1 MHNSFAAIFFFSVS
15 WDFSLIS
22 YKYFVN
28 VTTLILYGY
37 KFLVWLSS
45 FFIVFFNLFRNKIF
59 SFVSYDGGKNM
70 TDKNSTLAS
79 GECISDTASDLMP
92 ACLLIFLAIPTFDF
106 VLLEFDWHL
115 TFCFPLRGKWPKV
128 EQTLSV

>member
-1 MHNSFAAIFFFSVS
+1 MLTFHVHKCTIVLRQFFFSQS
-15 WDFSLIS
+15 LEIFLLFLIS
-22 YKYFVN
+22 TSSMSLHSFYTATN
-28 VTTLILYGY
+28 
-37 KFLVWLSS
+37 SS
-45 FFIVFFNLFRNKIF
+45 FGCLHFLLFFFYLFRNKIF

-115 TFCFPLRGKWPKV
+115 TFCFPLRGK
-128 EQTLSV
+128 